1 VENKY
6 VVQNALDIIDRRI
19 TEGINPRELAAECG
33 YSVFHFGRVFSG
45 VTGITLMAY
54 ITRRKLQY
62 AVYDLSCGE
71 KIIDIAVKYSFETH
85 AGFTRAFKKCFG
97 CAPSLYRIHAGCGR
111 PERMELN
118 ELISIISGGNM
129 MYPEIVE
136 MPPFNV
142 VGFTSRH
149 QMPGVRSTYNIPL
162 YWETINLDCAGPL
175 TRLHHVF
182 SKSKHSEV
190 TACFDIDPLKSEF
203 MYLLGVGVDNPA
215 DLAKIEPDMFLMKMA
230 GGLYARFTTPLVEA
244 AKHSQNVRDT
254 WKNIFDN
261 WLPASAYR
269 FDEKRRDYEYYDL
282 RDHAWENNGM
292 EQMDIYIP
300 ILKH

>member
-1 VENKY
+1 
-6 VVQNALDIIDRRI
+6 
-19 TEGINPRELAAECG
+19 
-33 YSVFHFGRVFSG
+33 
-45 VTGITLMAY
+45 
-54 ITRRKLQY
+54 
-62 AVYDLSCGE
+62 
-71 KIIDIAVKYSFETH
+71 
-85 AGFTRAFKKCFG
+85 
-97 CAPSLYRIHAGCGR
+97 
-111 PERMELN
+111 
-118 ELISIISGGNM
+118 
-129 MYPEIVE
+129 
-136 MPPFNV
+136 
-142 VGFTSRH
+142 
-149 QMPGVRSTYNIPL
+149 MPGVRSTYNIPL

-203 MYLLGVGVDNPA
+203 MYLLGVGVDNTA

-261 WLPASAYR
+261 WLPASAYM
-269 FDEKRRDYEYYDL
+269 FDEKRRDFEYYDL

-300 ILKH
+300 IQKR